1 LFSKLLGRICCKRER
16 GWKKMEV
23 QKEERGNRKQ
33 ERNQS
38 ETDLKKILLIHAFA
52 LYTVSLRA
60 TEWIYPETLYLALK

>member
-1 LFSKLLGRICCKRER
+1 
-16 GWKKMEV
+16 MEV